1 MAIETQLKTKDFTKL
16 NLDFQEN
23 LYIFSDKIK
32 EQIKPYTD
40 YNLIDFKDIFAN
52 TNPVN
57 VEIGIGN
64 GEFLVH
70 YASKFPEENFLGF
83 EVVKRV
89 IRKAISRAQKRE
101 LNNIKLIHYDGSFF
115 VRLFPPES
123 VKTFFINFPD
133 PWPKKKHH
141 KRRLM
146 KTSFLRLLSEK
157 MQTDGTL
164 YIATDHENY
173 AKEIMTN
180 LITVDALRSCFE
192 SVYVNELVDYYPTK
206 YYRKFALNKGVYF
219 FKLKKV

>member
-1 MAIETQLKTKDFTKL
+1 METQLKGKDLNKL
-16 NLDFQEN
+16 DLNFQED

-32 EQIKPYTD
+32 EQIKPFTD
-40 YNLIDFKDIFAN
+40 FELIDFKDIFAN

-64 GEFLVH
+64 GEFLTH

-89 IRKAISRAQKRE
+89 IRKAISKAQKNE
-101 LNNIKLIHYDGSFF
+101 LKNIKLIHYDGSFF
-115 VRLFPPES
+115 VRLFPSES
-123 VKTFFINFPD
+123 VKAFFINFPD

-141 KRRLM
+141 KRRLL
-146 KTSFLRLLSEK
+146 KTSFLKLLSEK
-157 MQTDGTL
+157 METGGTL
-164 YIATDHENY
+164 YITTDHEHY

-180 LITVDALRSCFE
+180 LILVDTLRSCFE
-192 SVYVNELVDYYPTK
+192 SVYIRELVDYYPTK